1 MKIDKKE
8 LHSIFTRIRD
18 NDEAEFNK
26 LYEKYKTLVY
36 GVAFSILKNKE
47 DSEEIVQSVF
57 MKIFKLE
64 KEKLPKENE
73 ASWLYAFSKNAS
85 LNFLR
90 TKKENLNIDEVY
102 YITDADD
109 ELNDIIEKDTY
120 NRIISKLNEKE
131 QEIVSLKILS
141 NLSFKE
147 ISRLL
152 DIPIGTVQ
160 WRYYKSLHTLKV
172 LLSSLSMY
180 ILTIIIFITQKGRL
194 KNEKEGE
201 RQEIGEKEDINQEE
215 VQEGE
220 KTEDDEQKRQEA
232 VTSKDETN
240 TSKTEMNN
248 INTNIENNNISTN
261 TEEKNNIGTKI
272 EEYTVAEQKY
282 NEKLNLIDIGL
293 LSVSSIFLIITIIF
307 LVFFIKN
314 QQKAKRKVSK

>member
-18 NDEAEFNK
+18 DDEAEFNK